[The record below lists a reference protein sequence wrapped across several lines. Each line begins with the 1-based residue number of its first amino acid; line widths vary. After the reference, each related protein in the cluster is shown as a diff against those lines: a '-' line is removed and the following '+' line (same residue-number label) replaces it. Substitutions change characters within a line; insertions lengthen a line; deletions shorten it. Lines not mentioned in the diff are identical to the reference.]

1 MTAIKLTYHNYVIC
15 VHWRWWLQRLGCI
28 WRGGGPPNSPLNF
41 AAPPASSATCLL
53 MTLARLTRE
62 HFYAFDSAALGIST
76 PQSDF
81 GLLHA
86 RLMRQARGGHAPP
99 HPPTSPPQS
108 LLTSL
113 PAIRLCLNKG
123 ILFTAAAG
131 LTLELVAAWPGVHS
145 WVEIKNE
152 LIWLFS
158 MLHIY
163 LYIFP
168 N

>member
-28 WRGGGPPNSPLNF
+28 WRGGGPPNSPLNS

-86 RLMRQARGGHAPP
+86 RLMRQARGGHAPLPP
-99 HPPTSPPQS
+99 HLSPAVTANEFTCYPAVFEQRDS
-108 LLTSL
+108 LHSGSRLNLRVGCCLTRRTQL
-113 PAIRLCLNKG
+113 GWDKEWTHLAV
-123 ILFTAAAG
+123 FYAA
-131 LTLELVAAWPGVHS
+131 
-145 WVEIKNE
+145 
-152 LIWLFS
+152 
-158 MLHIY
+158 
-163 LYIFP
+163 YIFIYIS
-168 N
+168 